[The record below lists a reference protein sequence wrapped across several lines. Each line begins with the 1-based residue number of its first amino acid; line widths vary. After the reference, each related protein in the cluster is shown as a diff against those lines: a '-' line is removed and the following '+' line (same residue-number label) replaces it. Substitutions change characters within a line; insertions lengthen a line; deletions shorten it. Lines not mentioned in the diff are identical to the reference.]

1 MTFTDARYYTM
12 YTKKKYGDMMLKI
25 AICDDEPKIL
35 DELAVKIE
43 NIFSEKEKTEI
54 YKTSNPFDLL
64 KHLNDNHTDVLFLD
78 IDMPNLSGMDIAEK
92 LLDGSTD
99 TLLIFVTSHDALVYK
114 SFRYHPFSFIRKSHF
129 DEEIASV
136 ADSIIKKFGK
146 NREVFSF
153 KTSDGMYR
161 INIAEILYFESDSN
175 YLQLH
180 TNKEIY
186 RFRGTISSLE
196 KELLK
201 KGFIR
206 THKGFL
212 VNQQHIYA
220 VKGDDIQL
228 YNNELL
234 PIGRTNKD
242 SVKRAIMRYMR

>member
-1 MTFTDARYYTM
+1 
-12 YTKKKYGDMMLKI
+12 MLKI

-35 DELAVKIE
+35 DELALKIK
-43 NIFSEKEKTEI
+43 NVFSLKEETDVF
-54 YKTSNPFDLL
+54 KTSNPFELL
-64 KHLNDNHTDVLFLD
+64 KHLSENNTDVLFLD
-78 IDMPNLSGMDIAEK
+78 IDMPKLNGMDIAEK
-92 LLDGSTD
+92 LLNENTD
-99 TLLIFVTSHDALVYK
+99 TLLVFVTSHDALVYK

-129 DEEIASV
+129 DDEIAYV
-136 ADSIIKKFGK
+136 AKSIIEACNKH
-146 NREVFSF
+146 REIFSF
-153 KTSDGMYR
+153 KTSEGIYR
-161 INIAEILYFESDSN
+161 ISIRDILYFESDSN

-180 TNKEIY
+180 TEKELY
-186 RFRGTISSLE
+186 RFRGTLSSLE
-196 KELLK
+196 KELLP

-242 SVKRAIMRYMR
+242 SVKQTIMRYMR

>member
-1 MTFTDARYYTM
+1 MG
-12 YTKKKYGDMMLKI
+12 YGDIMLKI

-35 DELAVKIE
+35 EELAFKIE
-43 NIFSEKEKTEI
+43 NVFSQKEKTEI

-64 KHLNDNHTDVLFLD
+64 KHLNDKHTDVLFLD
-78 IDMPNLSGMDIAEK
+78 IDMPKLNGMDIAEK
-92 LLDGSTD
+92 LLNDSTD
-99 TLLIFVTSHDALVYK
+99 TLLVFVTNHDTLVYK
-114 SFRYHPFSFIRKSHF
+114 SFRYHPFSFIRKSYF
-129 DEEIASV
+129 DDEIASV
-136 ADSIIKKFGK
+136 ANSIIKAFDKS
-146 NREVFSF
+146 REDFSF
-153 KTSDGMYR
+153 KASDGMYR
-161 INIAEILYFESDSN
+161 INIGNILYFESDSN

-180 TNKEIY
+180 TDKEVY
-186 RFRGTISSLE
+186 RFRGTLSSLE
-196 KELLK
+196 KELLP

-228 YNNELL
+228 YNKELL